1 MSADQVF
8 GAPYYASP
16 EALVGD
22 FTDKNDVWSIGVI
35 LYVMLAGR
43 PPFGGDRDN
52 KIMATITKG
61 VFEFEPEHWGGK
73 SDEVQDLISKLLEK
87 DPAKRLSAKDAL
99 QHEWIKSMLNKSVG
113 GWAPLGAVATLAAFR
128 VSDNLKLLFNRLT
141 IHSIG

>member
-1 MSADQVF
+1 MAPDQVF

-22 FTDKNDVWSIGVI
+22 FSDKNDVWSIGVI

-43 PPFGGDRDN
+43 PPFGGDSDN

-61 VFEFEPEHWGGK
+61 AFEFESEHWGGK

-128 VSDNLKLLFNRLT
+128 VSENLKLLFNRLT